1 MMVADSMDDR
11 RQQRRIRLTAILL
24 GLLAAC
30 FYLGFVGLAVW
41 GS

>member
-1 MMVADSMDDR
+1 MVADSMDDR
-11 RQQRRIRLTAILL
+11 RKRRIRLTAIFL